1 MLVEIKQHTKYYL
14 IMNYSFEYIDI
25 ILLAMIAGF
34 IFLRLRGILGK
45 RTGFDGKLST
55 DFKQEIQ
62 KKTTNKNLENQTFDD
77 SAKLEFL
84 NGAKAA
90 YEMIVTSFAK
100 GDKNVLKPLLNKEIF
115 QNFSDEIDYR
125 KKENIKSELT
135 FVGVK
140 SAKINNFEKKDNIY
154 TFTVNFVSE
163 IITCKKDK
171 NNKVIEGNPDVIK
184 TVNDIW
190 KFSKNMWS
198 NNPNWYLV
206 ETQA

>member
-1 MLVEIKQHTKYYL
+1 
-14 IMNYSFEYIDI
+14 MNYSFEYIDI

-45 RTGFDGKLST
+45 RTGFSEKLST

-62 KKTTNKNLENQTFDD
+62 KETTNKNLKNQTFDD
-77 SAKLEFL
+77 SAKQEFL

-90 YEMIVTSFAK
+90 YEMIITSFAK
-100 GDKNVLKPLLNKEIF
+100 GDKNALKPLLNKEIY
-115 QNFSDEIDYR
+115 QSFSDEIDHR
-125 KKENIKSELT
+125 KKENLKSELT

-140 SAKINNFEKKDNIY
+140 SAEIKNFEKKDNIY
-154 TFTVNFVSE
+154 IFTVNFVSE
-163 IITCKKDK
+163 IITYRKDK
-171 NNKVIEGNPDVIK
+171 NNKVIEGSPDIIK

-198 NNPNWYLV
+198 SNPNWYLV
-206 ETQA
+206 ETQV

>member
-1 MLVEIKQHTKYYL
+1 MG
-14 IMNYSFEYIDI
+14 NNFEYLDI

-34 IFLRLRGILGK
+34 IILRLRGILGRRIGHEK
-45 RTGFDGKLST
+45 KTVSESLNKKTAKENIDQKVVSLKSGKL
-55 DFKQEIQ
+55 DEA
-62 KKTTNKNLENQTFDD
+62 
-77 SAKLEFL
+77 AKEQFIR
-84 NGAKAA
+84 GAQAA
-90 YEMIVTSFAK
+90 YEMIITSFAK

-115 QNFSDEIDYR
+115 QNFSDEIDHR

-140 SAKINNFEKKDNIY
+140 SAIIKKFEKKDNVY

-171 NNKVIEGNPDVIK
+171 NNKVIEGNPDIIK
-184 TVNDIW
+184 TVNDVW

-206 ETQA
+206 ETQI